1 MDPSGIFSN
10 SYARD
15 RALIRTRA
23 QWVTLALFIGIL
35 LVYPWF
41 ASARLLAVAN
51 LMLVTSIVVVGL
63 QITTGY
69 AGQINLGQ
77 AAFMGV
83 GAYAA
88 SVVEVK
94 AGLPFWVAVPVAGLV
109 AALAGWL
116 FGMTAARIKGFY
128 LALTTIA
135 AQFIFHFIVLNLP
148 SAWLG
153 GVNGFSLEPARLG
166 TFLFNTDRSLYY
178 LFLGVTMMMVFGAF
192 GILRSRHG
200 RAFVAV
206 RDDDVA
212 AGMMGVDVAGAKS
225 RAFVLGAFYAGIGGA
240 LCAYQVR
247 FVSVDQF
254 TLFNSIWFIAMM
266 IVGGLGSIV
275 GALIGTVLIRG
286 VQEAI
291 TSLGPDLVERIPSL
305 SSDLIFAS
313 MNVFLGLII
322 TLFLLLEPKGLM
334 HRWNILKTNYR
345 LWPFHH

>member
-1 MDPSGIFSN
+1 MDPSGIFPT
-10 SYARD
+10 SYAQD
-15 RALIRTRA
+15 RALIRTRP
-23 QWVTLALFIGIL
+23 QWVMFWLFVALLFL
-35 LVYPWF
+35 YPWL
-41 ASARLLAVAN
+41 ASARLVAVAN
-51 LMLVTSIVVVGL
+51 LMLVTSIVVIGL

-88 SVVEVK
+88 SVIATK
-94 AGLPFWVAVPVAGLV
+94 TALPFWIAVPVGGLV
-109 AALAGWL
+109 AGFAGWL
-116 FGMTAARIKGFY
+116 FGLTAARIKGFY

-135 AQFIFHFIVLNLP
+135 AQFIFHFLVLNLP

-153 GVNGFSLEPARLG
+153 GVTGFSLEPARLG
-166 TFLFNTDRSLYY
+166 SIVFDTDRSLYY
-178 LFLGVTMMMVFGAF
+178 LFLVVTMVMVFGAF

-212 AGMMGVDVAGAKS
+212 AGMMGIDVAGAKS

-240 LCAYQVR
+240 LWAYQVR
-247 FVSVDQF
+247 YVSVDQF
-254 TLFNSIWFIAMM
+254 TLFHSIWFIAMM

-275 GALIGTVLIRG
+275 GAVLGTVLIRG
-286 VQEAI
+286 VQETI

-313 MNVFLGLII
+313 INVFLGLII
-322 TLFLLLEPKGLM
+322 TMFLLLEPKGLM
-334 HRWNILKTNYR
+334 HRWNILKLNYR

>member
-1 MDPSGIFSN
+1 MDPSGIFST

-35 LVYPWF
+35 LLYPWF
-41 ASARLLAVAN
+41 ASERLVAVAN

-88 SVVEVK
+88 SVIEVK

-178 LFLGVTMMMVFGAF
+178 L
-192 GILRSRHG
+192 S
-200 RAFVAV
+200 
-206 RDDDVA
+206 
-212 AGMMGVDVAGAKS
+212 
-225 RAFVLGAFYAGIGGA
+225 
-240 LCAYQVR
+240 
-247 FVSVDQF
+247 
-254 TLFNSIWFIAMM
+254 
-266 IVGGLGSIV
+266 
-275 GALIGTVLIRG
+275 LIHI
-286 VQEAI
+286 
-291 TSLGPDLVERIPSL
+291 
-305 SSDLIFAS
+305 
-313 MNVFLGLII
+313 
-322 TLFLLLEPKGLM
+322 
-334 HRWNILKTNYR
+334 
-345 LWPFHH
+345 

>member
-1 MDPSGIFSN
+1 MDPSGIFST
-10 SYARD
+10 SYAQD

-23 QWVTLALFIGIL
+23 QWLTLALFVGL
-35 LVYPWF
+35 LFLYPWF
-41 ASARLLAVAN
+41 ASERLVAIAN
-51 LMLVTSIVVVGL
+51 LMLVTSIVVIGL

-88 SVVEVK
+88 SVIEVK
-94 AGLPFWVAVPVAGLV
+94 AGLPFWVAVPAGGLV

-116 FGMTAARIKGFY
+116 FGLTAARIKGFY

-135 AQFIFHFIVLNLP
+135 AQFIFHFVVLNLP
-148 SAWLG
+148 SSWFG

-166 TFLFNTDRSLYY
+166 NFVFNTDRSLYY
-178 LFLGVTMMMVFGAF
+178 LFLVVTLIMVIGAF

-200 RAFVAV
+200 RAFIAV

-212 AGMMGVDVAGAKS
+212 AGMMGIDVPGTKS

-240 LCAYQVR
+240 LWAYQVR
-247 FVSVDQF
+247 YVSVDQF

-275 GALIGTVLIRG
+275 GALVGTVIIRG
-286 VQEAI
+286 VQELI
-291 TSLGPDLVERIPSL
+291 TSLGPDLIEHIPSL

-334 HRWNILKTNYR
+334 HRWGILKASYR

>member
-1 MDPSGIFSN
+1 MDPSGIFST

-35 LVYPWF
+35 LLYPWF
-41 ASARLLAVAN
+41 ASERLVAVAN

-88 SVVEVK
+88 SVIEVK

-116 FGMTAARIKGFY
+116 FGLTAKRIKGFY

-135 AQFIFHFIVLNLP
+135 AQFIFHFVVLNLP
-148 SAWLG
+148 SSWLG

-178 LFLGVTMMMVFGAF
+178 LFLGVTMVMVFGAF

-212 AGMMGVDVAGAKS
+212 AGMMGIDVAGAKS

-240 LCAYQVR
+240 LWAYQVR

-291 TSLGPDLVERIPSL
+291 TSLGPDVVEHIPSL

-313 MNVFLGLII
+313 NAKTRQGKWMRQPAAIQLDEHADAQ
-322 TLFLLLEPKGLM
+322 LFHGDGARHSTP
-334 HRWNILKTNYR
+334 
-345 LWPFHH
+345 

>member
-1 MDPSGIFSN
+1 MDPSGIFST

-15 RALIRTRA
+15 RALIRTHA

-35 LVYPWF
+35 LIYPWF
-41 ASARLLAVAN
+41 ASARLVAIAN

-116 FGMTAARIKGFY
+116 FGMTAKRIKGFY

-135 AQFIFHFIVLNLP
+135 AQFIFHFVVLNLP
-148 SAWLG
+148 SSWLG

-178 LFLGVTMMMVFGAF
+178 LFLVVTMVMVFGAF

-212 AGMMGVDVAGAKS
+212 AGMMGIDVAGAKS

-240 LCAYQVR
+240 LWAYQVR

-286 VQEAI
+286 VQEVI

-334 HRWNILKTNYR
+334 HRWNILKANYR

>member
-1 MDPSGIFSN
+1 M
-10 SYARD
+10 
-15 RALIRTRA
+15 
-23 QWVTLALFIGIL
+23 
-35 LVYPWF
+35 
-41 ASARLLAVAN
+41 
-51 LMLVTSIVVVGL
+51 
-63 QITTGY
+63 
-69 AGQINLGQ
+69 
-77 AAFMGV
+77 
-83 GAYAA
+83 
-88 SVVEVK
+88 
-94 AGLPFWVAVPVAGLV
+94 AVPVAGLV

-116 FGMTAARIKGFY
+116 FGMTAKRIKGFY

-135 AQFIFHFIVLNLP
+135 AQFIFHFVVLNLP
-148 SAWLG
+148 SSWLG

-178 LFLGVTMMMVFGAF
+178 LFLVVTMVMVFGAF

-212 AGMMGVDVAGAKS
+212 AGMMGIDVAGAKS

-240 LCAYQVR
+240 LWAYQVR

-286 VQEAI
+286 VQEVI

-334 HRWNILKTNYR
+334 HRWNILKANYR

>member
-1 MDPSGIFSN
+1 MDPSGIFST

-15 RALIRTRA
+15 SALVRTRA
-23 QWVTLALFIGIL
+23 QWLALALFGAAL
-35 LVYPWF
+35 LLYPWL
-41 ASARLLAVAN
+41 ASPRLVAVAN
-51 LMLVTSIVVVGL
+51 LMLVTAIVVVGL

-83 GAYAA
+83 GAYGA

-94 AGLPFWVAVPVAGLV
+94 FGLPFWVAVPVGGVL
-109 AALAGWL
+109 AALAGWA
-116 FGMTAARIKGFY
+116 FGLTAARIKGFY

-135 AQFIFHFIVLNLP
+135 AQFLFVFVVLNLP
-148 SAWLG
+148 SSWLG

-166 TFLFNTDRSLYY
+166 PLVFDNDRALYHLFLFST
-178 LFLGVTMMMVFGAF
+178 VVMVFGAF

-212 AGMMGVDVAGAKS
+212 AGMMGIDVPGTKA

-240 LCAYQVR
+240 LWAYQIR

-275 GALIGTVLIRG
+275 GALIGTVLIRT
-286 VQEAI
+286 VQETI
-291 TSLGPDLVERIPSL
+291 TSMGPDIVQQMPSL
-305 SSDLIFAS
+305 GSDIVFAS
-313 MNVFLGLII
+313 MNVFLGLVI
-322 TLFLLLEPKGLM
+322 TGFLLLEPKGLM
-334 HRWNILKTNYR
+334 HRWNIFKATYR
-345 LWPFHH
+345 LWPFPH

>member
-1 MDPSGIFSN
+1 MDPSGIFST

-35 LVYPWF
+35 LLYPWF
-41 ASARLLAVAN
+41 ASERLVAVAN

-116 FGMTAARIKGFY
+116 FGLTAKRIKGFY

-135 AQFIFHFIVLNLP
+135 AQFIFHFVVLNLP
-148 SAWLG
+148 SSWLG

-178 LFLGVTMMMVFGAF
+178 LFLVVTMMMVFGAF

-240 LCAYQVR
+240 LWAYQVR

-286 VQEAI
+286 VQEVI

>member
-1 MDPSGIFSN
+1 MDPSGIFST

-35 LVYPWF
+35 LLYPWF
-41 ASARLLAVAN
+41 ASERLVAVAN

-88 SVVEVK
+88 SVIEVK

-116 FGMTAARIKGFY
+116 FGLTAKRIKGFY

-135 AQFIFHFIVLNLP
+135 AQFIFHFVVLNLP
-148 SAWLG
+148 SSWLG

-178 LFLGVTMMMVFGAF
+178 LFLVVTMVMVFGAF

-212 AGMMGVDVAGAKS
+212 AGMMGIDVAGAKS

-240 LCAYQVR
+240 LWAYQVR

-322 TLFLLLEPKGLM
+322 TLFLLFEPKGLM

>member
-1 MDPSGIFSN
+1 MDPSGIFFTRYEQDS
-10 SYARD
+10 A
-15 RALIRTRA
+15 IVRTRA
-23 QWVTLALFIGIL
+23 QWLALAAFAAALIAF
-35 LVYPWF
+35 PWF
-41 ASARLLAVAN
+41 ASPRLVAVAN
-51 LMLVTSIVVVGL
+51 LMFITAIVVVGL

-83 GAYAA
+83 GAYGT
-88 SVVEVK
+88 SVMEVK
-94 AGLPFWVAVPVAGLV
+94 FGLPFWVAVPMGGLI
-109 AALAGWL
+109 AASVGWA
-116 FGMTAARIKGFY
+116 FGLTASRIKGFY
-128 LALTTIA
+128 LALTTLA
-135 AQFIFHFIVLNLP
+135 AQFLFVFVVLNLP
-148 SAWLG
+148 SSWLG
-153 GVNGFSLEPARLG
+153 GVNGFSLQPARMG
-166 TFLFNTDRSLYY
+166 GIVFDTDRALYL
-178 LFLGVTMMMVFGAF
+178 LFLVAAAVMVAGAF

-200 RAFVAV
+200 RAFEAV

-212 AGMMGVDVAGAKS
+212 AGMMGIDVAGTKA
-225 RAFVLGAFYAGIGGA
+225 RAFVLGAFYAGIGGG
-240 LCAYQVR
+240 LWAYQIR

-286 VQEAI
+286 VQEVI

-334 HRWNILKTNYR
+334 HRWNILKANYR

>member
-1 MDPSGIFSN
+1 MDPSGIFST

-35 LVYPWF
+35 LLYPWF
-41 ASARLLAVAN
+41 ASERLVAVAN

-88 SVVEVK
+88 SVIEVK

-116 FGMTAARIKGFY
+116 FGLTAKRIKGFY

-135 AQFIFHFIVLNLP
+135 AQFIFHFVVLNLP
-148 SAWLG
+148 SSWLG

-178 LFLGVTMMMVFGAF
+178 LFLGVTMVMVFGAF

-212 AGMMGVDVAGAKS
+212 AGMMGIDVAGAKS

-240 LCAYQVR
+240 LWAYQVR

-291 TSLGPDLVERIPSL
+291 TSLGPDLVARSPSL

-322 TLFLLLEPKGLM
+322 TLFLLFEPKGLM

>member
-1 MDPSGIFSN
+1 MDPCGIFST

-15 RALIRTRA
+15 SALIRTRA
-23 QWVTLALFIGIL
+23 QWFTFGLFALALL
-35 LVYPWF
+35 LYPWL
-41 ASARLLAVAN
+41 ASARLVAVAN
-51 LMLVTSIVVVGL
+51 LMLITAVVVVGL

-83 GAYAA
+83 GAYGA
-88 SVVEVK
+88 SVAEVK
-94 AGLPFWVAVPVAGLV
+94 FGLPFWVAVPAGGAI
-109 AALAGWL
+109 AAIAGWM
-116 FGMTAARIKGFY
+116 FGLTAARIKGFY

-135 AQFIFHFIVLNLP
+135 AQFLFVFVVLNLP
-148 SAWLG
+148 SSWLG
-153 GVNGFSLEPARLG
+153 GVNGFSLQPARLG
-166 TFLFNTDRSLYY
+166 AFVFDTDRSLYY
-178 LFLGVTMMMVFGAF
+178 LFLFGAAVMTFGAF

-212 AGMMGVDVAGAKS
+212 AGMMGIDVAGTKT

-240 LCAYQVR
+240 LWAYQIR

-266 IVGGLGSIV
+266 IVGGLGSII
-275 GALIGTVLIRG
+275 GALIGTVIIRA
-286 VQEAI
+286 VQETI
-291 TSLGPDLVERIPSL
+291 TSIGPDLIEHFPSL
-305 SSDLIFAS
+305 SSDIVFAS
-313 MNVFLGLII
+313 MNVFLGLVI

-334 HRWNILKTNYR
+334 HRWNILKTSYR
-345 LWPFHH
+345 LWPFPH

>member
-1 MDPSGIFSN
+1 MDPSGIFST

-35 LVYPWF
+35 LIYPWF
-41 ASARLLAVAN
+41 ASARLVAVAN

-116 FGMTAARIKGFY
+116 FGMTAKRIKGFY

-135 AQFIFHFIVLNLP
+135 AQFIFHFVVLNLP
-148 SAWLG
+148 SSWLG

-178 LFLGVTMMMVFGAF
+178 LFLVVTMVMVFGAF

-212 AGMMGVDVAGAKS
+212 AGMMGIDVAGAKS

-240 LCAYQVR
+240 LWAYQVR

-286 VQEAI
+286 VQEVI

-334 HRWNILKTNYR
+334 HRWNILKANYR

>member
-1 MDPSGIFSN
+1 
-10 SYARD
+10 
-15 RALIRTRA
+15 
-23 QWVTLALFIGIL
+23 V
-35 LVYPWF
+35 
-41 ASARLLAVAN
+41 
-51 LMLVTSIVVVGL
+51 
-63 QITTGY
+63 
-69 AGQINLGQ
+69 
-77 AAFMGV
+77 
-83 GAYAA
+83 
-88 SVVEVK
+88 
-94 AGLPFWVAVPVAGLV
+94 
-109 AALAGWL
+109 
-116 FGMTAARIKGFY
+116 
-128 LALTTIA
+128 
-135 AQFIFHFIVLNLP
+135 
-148 SAWLG
+148 
-153 GVNGFSLEPARLG
+153 
-166 TFLFNTDRSLYY
+166 
-178 LFLGVTMMMVFGAF
+178 MVFGAF

-212 AGMMGVDVAGAKS
+212 AGMMGIDVAGAKS

-240 LCAYQVR
+240 LWAYQVR

-286 VQEAI
+286 VQEVI

-334 HRWNILKTNYR
+334 HRWNILKANYR